1 MKKVYLRKNKGITL
15 IALVITI
22 IVLLILAGVAIA
34 MLSGENGILKKAAE
48 SKTKT
53 EQAQKEEETRL
64 TDMETTANF
73 LTSNVSYKIKNGY
86 MTGFTVGDMV
96 DKINKEL
103 KSLGYEINI
112 KYDMTEKKDI
122 PIEDKTNTPIAT
134 GMSVQKDGK
143 TVARTVVFGDIYGD
157 GVINARDQLI
167 LKNYISQ
174 ENYEIKE
181 WQKVA
186 MDINSDGRI
195 DIKDLDLIKLVIRNE
210 FIVDQNRYTYNSND
224 LIVDRES
231 WEKRQF
237 INNLKQKISDSSI
250 YILENENDTEIY
262 NLKIKTTDSLK
273 VEDVLGILPDGGEI
287 KRNGEEVATTE
298 DIKNGDEIIYKYKE
312 EKDLY
317 IGKII
322 IE

>member
-1 MKKVYLRKNKGITL
+1 MKKVYLMKNKGITL

-64 TDMETTANF
+64 ADMETTANF
-73 LTSNVSYKIKNGY
+73 LTNNVSYKIKNGY
-86 MTGFTVGDMV
+86 MTGFTVGDKV
-96 DKINKEL
+96 SDINSKLEE
-103 KSLGYEINI
+103 LGYKISL
-112 KYDMTEKKDI
+112 KYDYSNKKHVEIETDDI
-122 PIEDKTNTPIAT
+122 IAT

-143 TVARTVVFGDIYGD
+143 TVAKTIVVGDIRED
-157 GVINARDQLI
+157 GRINALDVLI
-167 LKNYISQ
+167 YSKYMTD
-174 ENYEIKE
+174 ETTVEIEE

-186 MDINSDGRI
+186 MDLNFDGKI
-195 DIKDLDLIKLVIRNE
+195 DGKDNDL
-210 FIVDQNRYTYNSND
+210 FILENNKRSMPDQNKYAYNAND
-224 LIVDRES
+224 IIIDRES
-231 WEKRQF
+231 WKKQQF
-237 INNLKQKISDSSI
+237 IGNLKGKINNSTI
-250 YILENENDTEIY
+250 YILENEEGTEFY

-273 VEDVLGILPDGGEI
+273 VEDVLGILPDDGTI

-298 DIKNGDEIIYKYKE
+298 DIKNGDEIIYKYKD
-312 EKDLY
+312 EKNLY

>member
-1 MKKVYLRKNKGITL
+1 MKKIYLRKNKGITL

-34 MLSGENGILKKAAE
+34 MLSGENGILKKATE

-53 EQAQKEEETRL
+53 EQAQKEEDTTL

-73 LTSNVSYKIKNGY
+73 LTDKVNYKIKNGY
-86 MTGFTVGDMV
+86 MTGFTVGEEV
-96 DKINKEL
+96 SKINSKLE
-103 KSLGYEINI
+103 KIGYKISL
-112 KYDMTEKKDI
+112 KYDYSNKKHVEIETDDI
-122 PIEDKTNTPIAT
+122 IAT

-143 TVARTVVFGDIYGD
+143 TVAKTIVVGDIRED
-157 GVINARDQLI
+157 GCINAPDLLVYSRYMTDET
-167 LKNYISQ
+167 NV
-174 ENYEIKE
+174 ETEE

-186 MDINSDGRI
+186 MDLNFDGKI
-195 DIKDLDLIKLVIRNE
+195 DGKDCDLFMLEYNKRSMP
-210 FIVDQNRYTYNSND
+210 DQNKYAYNAND
-224 LIVDRES
+224 IIVDRES
-231 WEKRQF
+231 WKKQQF
-237 INNLKQKISDSSI
+237 IVNLKGKISNSTI
-250 YILENENDTEIY
+250 YILENEEGTEIY

-273 VEDVLGILPDGGEI
+273 VEDVLGILPDDGTI

-298 DIKNGDEIIYKYKE
+298 DIKNGDEIIYKYKD
-312 EKDLY
+312 EKNLY

>member
-1 MKKVYLRKNKGITL
+1 MKKNKGITL

-53 EQAQKEEETRL
+53 EQAQKEEDTTL
-64 TDMETTANF
+64 TDMEMTTNF
-73 LTSNVSYKIKNGY
+73 LTNNVSYKIKNGY
-86 MTGFTVGDMV
+86 MTGFTVGDKV
-96 DKINKEL
+96 SDINSKLE
-103 KSLGYEINI
+103 KLGYKISL
-112 KYDMTEKKDI
+112 KYDYSNKKYVEIETDDI
-122 PIEDKTNTPIAT
+122 IAT
-134 GMSVQKDGK
+134 GMAVQKDGK
-143 TVARTVVFGDIYGD
+143 TMAITIVVGDIYGD
-157 GVINARDQLI
+157 GIINARDFLI
-167 LKNYISQ
+167 YGKYMTDETTI
-174 ENYEIKE
+174 EIE
-181 WQKVA
+181 DWQKVV
-186 MDINSDGRI
+186 MDLNFDGKI
-195 DIKDLDLIKLVIRNE
+195 DGKDYDLFVLEHNKRSMP
-210 FIVDQNRYTYNSND
+210 DQNKYAYNAND
-224 LIVDRES
+224 IIVDRES
-231 WEKRQF
+231 WKKQQF
-237 INNLKQKISDSSI
+237 IGTLKEKISNSTI
-250 YILENENDTEIY
+250 YILENEEGTEIY

-273 VEDVLGILPDGGEI
+273 VEDVLGILPDDGEI

>member
-1 MKKVYLRKNKGITL
+1 MKKNKGITL

-112 KYDMTEKKDI
+112 KYDMTEKK
-122 PIEDKTNTPIAT
+122 
-134 GMSVQKDGK
+134 V
-143 TVARTVVFGDIYGD
+143 Y
-157 GVINARDQLI
+157 L
-167 LKNYISQ
+167 
-174 ENYEIKE
+174 
-181 WQKVA
+181 
-186 MDINSDGRI
+186 
-195 DIKDLDLIKLVIRNE
+195 
-210 FIVDQNRYTYNSND
+210 
-224 LIVDRES
+224 
-231 WEKRQF
+231 
-237 INNLKQKISDSSI
+237 
-250 YILENENDTEIY
+250 
-262 NLKIKTTDSLK
+262 
-273 VEDVLGILPDGGEI
+273 
-287 KRNGEEVATTE
+287 
-298 DIKNGDEIIYKYKE
+298 
-312 EKDLY
+312 
-317 IGKII
+317 
-322 IE
+322 